1 MELKEIIGKGFKKY
15 YWENHE
21 GKMVS
26 PYFGSKD
33 RAKEW
38 YGLHENW
45 LESPAIL
52 EPTKRDTDETE

>member
-1 MELKEIIGKGFKKY
+1 MRLKEVVGKGFKKY
-15 YWENHE
+15 YWENHQ

-26 PYFGSKD
+26 PYFGSKE
-33 RAKEW
+33 RAEEW

-52 EPTKRDTDETE
+52 EPINENK